1 MAQELISHKVLSL
14 DFWQDTVTYAGS
26 VMPTGTIGCA
36 VLNIPD
42 ETITRLDVPCMILN
56 QLLTGIG
63 LKNVDMQLLPKAQ
76 EAGQTIIHAL
86 HDVPPFSHLDRKQF
100 EDYLMQA
107 FSEKAFTELND
118 YLRLSMEQQ
127 ADINIAGAHPLAVL
141 LIRIIPVLGHLS
153 YSLRQYKKNLTA
165 FAEFLQENAEI
176 RTPTG
181 YAAAFGQFFRENATL
196 EEDNPSWMALTNATV
211 QYVPAIRPGNPEA
224 QLVKRMHFVSF
235 VGMFRADLFEGL
247 CVGHAPRKCAVCG
260 KWFLTTDAR
269 HTKYCSGY
277 APNDKRGRTCRQVG
291 NLRGREQ
298 RELAADHPIRK
309 IYTKR
314 FNTITQY
321 LGRGT
326 LDEQTATVMKVLAKS
341 KLEKALQDNVY
352 AQGSYAAEMEQAA
365 LMEEAK
371 MHMKQ

>member
-26 VMPTGTIGCA
+26 VMPTGMIGCA

-42 ETITRLDVPCMILN
+42 ATITRLDAPCMILN

-76 EAGQTIIHAL
+76 EAGQAIIHAL
-86 HDVPPFSHLDRKQF
+86 HDVPPFSQLDRKRF
-100 EDYLMQA
+100 EDYLTQA
-107 FSEKAFTELND
+107 FSEKAFAELNE
-118 YLRLSMEQQ
+118 YLQLPMEQQ
-127 ADINIAGAHPLAVL
+127 AVSNITGAHPLAAL
-141 LIRIIPVLGHLS
+141 LIRVIPVLGHLS
-153 YSLRQYKKNLTA
+153 YSLRQYKMTLTA
-165 FAEFLQENAEI
+165 FAEFLQENTEI

-181 YAAAFGQFFRENATL
+181 YAAAFGQFFKGNATL
-196 EEDNPSWMALTNATV
+196 EESNPSWMALTNATV
-211 QYVPAIRPGNPEA
+211 QYVPAIRPGNTEA

-235 VGMFRADLFEGL
+235 VGMFRADLFEGV

-277 APNDKRGRTCRQVG
+277 APNDRRGRTCRQVG

-326 LDEQTATVMKVLAKS
+326 LDEQTAAVMKTLAKS
-341 KLEKALQDNVY
+341 KLEKALQDNDY
-352 AQGSYAAEMEQAA
+352 AQGSYAAEMEQTA
-365 LMEEAK
+365 LLAEA
-371 MHMKQ
+371 MANIKQ

>member
-1 MAQELISHKVLSL
+1 
-14 DFWQDTVTYAGS
+14 
-26 VMPTGTIGCA
+26 MPTGTIGCA

-42 ETITRLDVPCMILN
+42 ETIAQLDAPCMTLN
-56 QLLTGIG
+56 LLLTGIG
-63 LKNVDMQLLPKAQ
+63 AKYMDRQLLPKAQ

-86 HDVPPFSHLDRKQF
+86 HDVQPFSRLDRKQF

-107 FSEKAFTELND
+107 FSEEAFTELNE
-118 YLRLSMEQQ
+118 YLQLPMEQQ
-127 ADINIAGAHPLAVL
+127 AASNITGAHPLAAL
-141 LIRIIPVLGHLS
+141 LVRVIPVLGHLS
-153 YSLRQYKKNLTA
+153 YSLHQYKKTMTA

-176 RTPTG
+176 RTPAG
-181 YAAAFGQFFRENATL
+181 YAAAFGQFFRENTTL
-196 EEDNPSWMALTNATV
+196 EESDPSWMALTNATV
-211 QYVPAIRPGNPEA
+211 QYVPAIRPGNAEA
-224 QLVKRMHFVSF
+224 QLVNRMHFVSF

-260 KWFLTTDAR
+260 KWFLTADAR

-277 APNDKRGRTCRQVG
+277 APNDRRGRTCRQVG

-298 RELAADHPIRK
+298 RELAADHPIKK

-326 LDEQTATVMKVLAKS
+326 LDEQTAAMMKALAKS
-341 KLEKALQDNVY
+341 KLEKALQDNDY

-365 LMEEAK
+365 LMAEAK
-371 MHMKQ
+371 ETMER

>member
-1 MAQELISHKVLSL
+1 MAQELIRHNVLSL

-42 ETITRLDVPCMILN
+42 ETIARLDAPCMILN

-86 HDVPPFSHLDRKQF
+86 HNVPPFSRLDRKRF
-100 EDYLMQA
+100 EEFLMQA
-107 FSEKAFTELND
+107 FSEEAFTELNE
-118 YLRLSMEQQ
+118 YLQLPMEQQ
-127 ADINIAGAHPLAVL
+127 AVSNITGAHPLAAL
-141 LIRIIPVLGHLS
+141 LVRVIPVLGHLS
-153 YSLRQYKKNLTA
+153 YSLRQYKKTMTA

-176 RTPTG
+176 RTPAG
-181 YAAAFGQFFRENATL
+181 YAAAFGQFFKENATL
-196 EEDNPSWMALTNATV
+196 EESNPSWMALTNATV
-211 QYVPAIRPGNPEA
+211 QYVPAIRPGNAEA

-235 VGMFRADLFEGL
+235 VGMFRA
-247 CVGHAPRKCAVCG
+247 
-260 KWFLTTDAR
+260 
-269 HTKYCSGY
+269 
-277 APNDKRGRTCRQVG
+277 G

-298 RELAADHPIRK
+298 RELAADHPIKK

-326 LDEQTATVMKVLAKS
+326 LDEQTAAAMKKLAKRKMERAIREPS
-341 KLEKALQDNVY
+341 Y

-365 LMEEAK
+365 LLAEAK
-371 MHMKQ
+371 ETMKR